1 VGEVLGFSVWCE
13 DEAGPYTTAPYP
25 GRNWQP
31 GGQPARQ
38 PHEYHPNGTAKLLTL
53 LHPASGKVHVKGVTR
68 TTNPILLGW
77 LKAQLTQI
85 LQKLPEA
92 CPRSA
97 YHERLIWEQW
107 QEGLTRRVGLPLQ
120 VSPLRLLL
128 VMDNLIGHKNPDW
141 LCWCFSQGILPLYTP
156 LGGSWL
162 NMAESIQRLLKRR
175 ALDGQEFLS
184 PQPLIQAL
192 EAVAAHWNAHPTPFV
207 WAGKRRARR
216 TRTARSMHR
225 LGASGAASPR
235 SVRAFYARLR
245 PK

>member
-1 VGEVLGFSVWCE
+1 M
-13 DEAGPYTTAPYP
+13 
-25 GRNWQP
+25 
-31 GGQPARQ
+31 
-38 PHEYHPNGTAKLLTL
+38 
-53 LHPASGKVHVKGVTR
+53 HVKGVTG

-85 LQKLPEA
+85 LQTLPE
-92 CPRSA
+92 PSPGTA
-97 YHERLIWEQW
+97 YPERLIWEQW
-107 QEGLTRRVGLPLQ
+107 QESLTRRVGLPLQ

-128 VMDNLIGHKNPDW
+128 VMDNLTGHKNPDG
-141 LCWCFSQGILPLYTP
+141 LCWCFAQGILPLYTP

-162 NMAESIQRLLKRR
+162 NRAESIQRLLKRR
-175 ALDGQEFLS
+175 ALEGQECLS
-184 PQPLIQAL
+184 PQPMIQAL
-192 EAVAAHWNAHPTPFV
+192 EAVAAHWNARPTPFV